1 MSRFQQQGAQTYD
14 GRIGTLVPGYIAL
27 HQTSAAWLKAVLPPD
42 ARVLVLGAGTGAEVL
57 ALAQQNPHW
66 HITALEPSGD
76 MLALARAKCAAAQR
90 HNVAFVHGY
99 TADLPAG
106 APFDAALCLLVMH
119 FIDTT
124 AGKQQFLN
132 QAAAQLAAGAP
143 LLLCD
148 LMQGHDTERAAMVH
162 YAIGQGLPESQ
173 GEALRRRLQTEFFAL
188 GEAELAALAR
198 QAGFRQPELYFRA
211 LGFAAFVLIKQFV
224 NHSKQHK

>member
-1 MSRFQQQGAQTYD
+1 MSRFQQQGAVEYD
-14 GRIGTLVPGYIAL
+14 GRIGTLVPGYAAL
-27 HQTSAAWLKAVLPPD
+27 HQTSAAWLKATLPAQ

-57 ALAQQNPHW
+57 ALAQQNPDW

-76 MLALARAKCAAAQR
+76 MLAVARAKCAAAQR

-99 TADLPAG
+99 VEDLPVAE
-106 APFDAALCLLVMH
+106 PFDAALCLLVMH

-124 AGKQQFLN
+124 AAKQQFLH

-148 LMQGHDTERAAMVH
+148 LMQGHDIERTAMVH

-173 GEALRRRLQTEFFAL
+173 GEALRRRLQAEFFAL
-188 GEAELAALAR
+188 SEAELTRLAQ
-198 QAGFRQPELYFRA
+198 QAGFRQPEVYFRA
-211 LGFAAFVLIKQFV
+211 LGFAAFVLLKAE
-224 NHSKQHK
+224 